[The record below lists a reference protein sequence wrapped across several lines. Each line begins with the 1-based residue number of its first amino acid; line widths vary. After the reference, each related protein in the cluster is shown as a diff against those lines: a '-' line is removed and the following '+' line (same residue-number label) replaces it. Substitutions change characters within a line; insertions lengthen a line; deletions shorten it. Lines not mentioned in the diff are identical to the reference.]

1 MQFFTQQPGNGVTSK
16 SSSLNNK
23 IVIGSNKDTVLV
35 VTDQTINFSN
45 GQGTINAASIA
56 SAYGKTVKNAIVQ
69 IKNAGSA
76 VITSATR
83 SGNTIT
89 VRCSNLSGTAFT
101 GEIATTVLL
110 FMC

>member
-1 MQFFTQQPGNGVTSK
+1 MQFFIQQPDNGVTSK

-76 VITSATR
+76 VITSATI

-101 GEIATTVLL
+101 GEIVTTVLL